1 MGKLFLFG
9 CILLAGAGF
18 VSCEKDG
25 AQKPANP
32 AVPEIE
38 GAVPYEPFVSYE
50 EACKLAQI
58 AIDMLEADQSTR
70 SAGRSINESRVVRYT
85 VKATRSEDPD
95 DTLLY
100 VFNFDGG
107 GYAVVAT
114 DRRVNPLLAVVDEG
128 SYSPVRKTPRNV
140 LSGFD
145 LYMNASLDLL
155 EGLRAIPYGSD
166 LPSEPGRMQIRHI
179 PLEETN
185 VKPMIPVKWGTEFP
199 YNGYCPMVSGV
210 QATAGYAA
218 TAVAQIMTAYT
229 YPKTMQLTYS
239 GADVESVTLNWPGIL
254 QHVRTLGDKF
264 DCPEHRA
271 IAQMCREIGEQLNTK
286 YNIKSTADFA
296 AIPGCL
302 HHFGFAADPVSDY
315 SHEAI
320 RQSYN
325 KRGMVCMRGTA
336 VDGMKTH
343 DHVWV
348 VDGMRHNVIKT
359 EIWFIPD
366 GSGPNRLLES
376 NIKSERF
383 THCNWGFEGDNNGY
397 FSIGVFDMKGIIDD
411 KDLDKGSELIRSLN
425 FTQSLK
431 IITGIKP
438 QQ

>member
-1 MGKLFLFG
+1 MKKLIFLG
-9 CILLAGAGF
+9 CILLVGAGL

-25 AQKPANP
+25 TRKPANP

-50 EACKLAQI
+50 EACKFAQV

-85 VKATRSEDPD
+85 VKASRTEAPD

-107 GYAVVAT
+107 GFAVVAT
-114 DRRVNPLLAVVDEG
+114 DRRVNSLLAVVDEG

-166 LPSEPGRMQIRHI
+166 VPSEPGQMLIRHKPI
-179 PLEETN
+179 QVTE
-185 VKPMIPVKWGTEFP
+185 VKPMIPVKWGQKTP
-199 YNGYCPMVSGV
+199 YFLKNPMMSGKKTPTGPEV
-210 QATAGYAA
+210 

-229 YPKTMQLTYS
+229 LPKTMQLTYS
-239 GADVESVTLNWPGIL
+239 GADVSSITLNWPGIL
-254 QHVRTLGDKF
+254 THIISEECDPDFCT
-264 DCPEHRA
+264 EHSS
-271 IAQMCREIGEQLNTK
+271 IGKMCREIGQQLNTLYDK
-286 YNIKSTADFA
+286 EWSTADFA

-302 HHFGFAADPVSDY
+302 NHFGFAADPVTDY
-315 SHEAI
+315 SYEAI
-320 RQSYN
+320 RESYV
-325 KRGMVCMRGTA
+325 KKGMVCMRGTA
-336 VDGMKTH
+336 VDSGKTTN
-343 DHVWV
+343 HVWV
-348 VDGMRHNVIKT
+348 VDGIWHNITDT
-359 EIWFIPD
+359 EIWFVPD
-366 GSGPNRLLES
+366 NGGKSRLLES
-376 NIKSERF
+376 NRDITKM
-383 THCNWGFEGDNNGY
+383 THCNWGFDGDKNGY
-397 FSIGVFDMKGIIDD
+397 YNQDIFDMAKTAM
-411 KDLDKGSELIRSLN
+411 LDIGSTNLRLLN
-425 FTQSLK
+425 FTKSLK